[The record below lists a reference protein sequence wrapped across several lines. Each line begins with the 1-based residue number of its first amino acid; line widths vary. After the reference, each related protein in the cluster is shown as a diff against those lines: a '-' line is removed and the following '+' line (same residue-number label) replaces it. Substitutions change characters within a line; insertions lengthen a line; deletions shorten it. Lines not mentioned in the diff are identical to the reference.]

1 MGPSYLLG
9 NDKTT
14 MAHTVGNMNKPT
26 KGWINMRLKTPEQV
40 TAIMVMN
47 KHGGHINAL
56 KRKHDGHINALKR
69 LNNADDRNVYQ
80 GMW

>member
-1 MGPSYLLG
+1 MCPSYLFD

-40 TAIMVMN
+40 IAIIVMN
-47 KHGGHINAL
+47 
-56 KRKHDGHINALKR
+56 KHDGHINALKR
-69 LNNADDRNVYQ
+69 LNNAVINTTDDRNVTKEC
-80 GMW
+80 GKVILKE